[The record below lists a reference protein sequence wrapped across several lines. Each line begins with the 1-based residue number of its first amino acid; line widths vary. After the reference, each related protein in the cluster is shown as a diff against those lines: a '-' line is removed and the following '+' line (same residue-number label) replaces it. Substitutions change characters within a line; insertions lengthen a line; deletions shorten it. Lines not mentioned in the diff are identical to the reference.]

1 LASPF
6 DKALHYDVRQIVET
20 TANHVVQ
27 LLQRRALLEEGTVHP
42 LGSCINLTSPT
53 GTDRSCFTDRRI
65 WPFVRPIRTLCP
77 FDPPAEQPK
86 THELDDLPSNPAHIS
101 ADFPRS

>member
-42 LGSCINLTSPT
+42 LGSCINSTSPT
-53 GTDRSCFTDRRI
+53 GTDRNTLGDSSSCRFLAVTQADSFGGSCFATHLASPRKWRS
-65 WPFVRPIRTLCP
+65 TLSVMRETL
-77 FDPPAEQPK
+77 F
-86 THELDDLPSNPAHIS
+86 S
-101 ADFPRS
+101 